1 MDALGSAGF
10 VLRNIS
16 LAKTKELDDVN
27 ALASGLRVRSAS
39 DDPSGYAIA
48 QTLQSRVSGLQ
59 QSVGNVQTANNALAV
74 ADAALSTV
82 QDVLQRIRTLTVEAA
97 SDFESQDDLSRIQT
111 EIGQLLDE
119 INKVSESVQF
129 NGRTLLNGAF
139 DTSPGVQAAWVQVPS
154 PAAPTNA
161 VTSGSD
167 VGDADGAGNAGPLI
181 TFTAPPVYGGNFTP
195 AFMVFT
201 ITGYSDDAI
210 DPDSGADVG
219 PGVYFQAQF
228 YSTDPAFGAAP
239 MMTDTTAIA
248 VNSGQI
254 GPTSYAN
261 PGSYSGGPSL
271 LLLNNFVVANLTAGD
286 VGASIAFVTTAAK
299 AAGTGSSLYVNDGGG
314 EGTVVPIDLPA
325 MNTTALGLNGITVMA
340 PAAVDVY
347 DDPIGQVSGN
357 QLAVYD
363 AQSRVDSALQ
373 SVETARAQ
381 VGAQTVSLGE
391 DADNA
396 SLTIVNETA
405 SESSIRDADIGAT
418 ATDYTKQQLLGSI
431 GTTVLANI
439 QADAQMVV
447 RLVAAM
453 AA

>member
-16 LAKTKELDDVN
+16 LARTKELDDVN

-39 DDPSGYAIA
+39 DDPSGFAIA

-59 QSVGNVQTANNALAV
+59 QSVSNVQTANNALAV

-82 QDVLQRIRTLTVEAA
+82 QDMLQRIRTLTVEAA

-129 NGRTLLNGAF
+129 NGNTLLDGAF
-139 DTSPGVQAAWVQVPS
+139 DTSPGAQAACVQVSS

-161 VTSGSD
+161 VASGPN
-167 VGDADGAGNAGPLI
+167 VADADGMGNAGPLV
-181 TFTAPPVYGGNFTP
+181 TFTAPPVYDGNFTP
-195 AFMVFT
+195 SFMVFT

-210 DPDSGADVG
+210 DPDSGAAVG

-228 YSTDPAFGAAP
+228 YSTDPNFGAAP

-271 LLLNNFVVANLTAGD
+271 LLLNNFVVANLTAAD

-314 EGTVVPIDLPA
+314 EGTVVPINLPA
-325 MNTTALGLNGITVMA
+325 MNTTALDLNGITVMA

-347 DDPIGQVSGN
+347 DDPLGQVSGN

-363 AQSRVDSALQ
+363 AQNRVDGALQ
-373 SVETARAQ
+373 TVETARSQ

-396 SLTIVNETA
+396 SLTIVNEEA

-418 ATDYTKQQLLGSI
+418 ATDYTKQQVLGSI

-439 QADAQMVV
+439 QTDAQLVV
-447 RLVAAM
+447 HLVAAM

>member
-1 MDALGSAGF
+1 MDALGSAGY

-16 LAKTKELDDVN
+16 LARTKELDDVN

-59 QSVGNVQTANNALAV
+59 QSVSNVQTANNALAV

-82 QDVLQRIRTLTVEAA
+82 QDMLQRIRTLTVEAA

-119 INKVSESVQF
+119 VNKVSQTVQF
-129 NGRTLLNGAF
+129 NGLTLLDGSF
-139 DTSPGVQAAWVQVPS
+139 DTSPGAAASCVQVASPEAPS
-154 PAAPTNA
+154 NA
-161 VTSGSD
+161 VTSGPE
-167 VGDADGAGNAGPLI
+167 VANADGMGNAGPLV
-181 TFTAPPVYGGNFTP
+181 TFDAPPVYEGNFTP
-195 AFMVFT
+195 SFIVFT
-201 ITGYSDDAI
+201 VTGYSDDAV
-210 DPDSGADVG
+210 DPDSGEDVG

-228 YSTDPAFGAAP
+228 YSTDPRFGAAP
-239 MMTDTTAIA
+239 MMTDTTAIP
-248 VNSGQI
+248 VNDGQI

-261 PGSYSGGPSL
+261 PGSYTGGPSL
-271 LLLNNFVVANLTAGD
+271 LLLNNFVVANLTQAD
-286 VGASIAFVTTAAK
+286 VGASIAFVTTDAK

-314 EGTVVPIDLPA
+314 EGTVVPINLPA
-325 MNTTALGLNGITVMA
+325 MNTASLGLDGISVMA
-340 PAAVDVY
+340 PSAVDVY
-347 DDPIGQVSGN
+347 NDPIGQVSGN

-363 AQSRVDSALQ
+363 AQSRVDAALQ
-373 SVETARAQ
+373 TVESTRAQ

-396 SLTIVNETA
+396 SLTIDNEETA
-405 SESSIRDADIGAT
+405 ESNIRDADIGAT
-418 ATDYTKQQLLGSI
+418 ATDYTKEQILGSI
-431 GTTVLANI
+431 GTSVLASI

-447 RLVAAM
+447 SLVAAM